1 MKIYEG
7 EEAYKV
13 CNMILANGGYSTPI
27 EGYDVF
33 SAGFWREGDKWMAYD
48 NTTGDCW
55 VEEFKTRKEA
65 KDWVLDRYELMNEI

>member
-1 MKIYEG
+1 MATIYEG

-13 CNMILANGGYSTPI
+13 CNMILANGDFSTPI
-27 EGYDVF
+27 EGYEVF
-33 SAGFWREGDKWMAYD
+33 SAGFWREGDKWIAYD

-65 KDWVLDRYELMNEI
+65 KEYCLNIGYDE

>member
-33 SAGFWREGDKWMAYD
+33 SAGFWREGDKWIAYD
-48 NTTGDCW
+48 NTSGDCW
-55 VEEFKTRKEA
+55 VEEFKTRREA
-65 KDWVLDRYELMNEI
+65 REYCLNE

>member
-65 KDWVLDRYELMNEI
+65 KEYCLNIWDYDER